1 MANLQG
7 FDANQVEPA
16 DDLEPI
22 PVGKYVAVIT
32 DSEMKPT
39 KSGTGNYLQLTFQIV
54 EGEFANRLLWV
65 RLNLDNPNA
74 TAVDIARRELSSI
87 CRSVGVLVPTD
98 SAELHNLP
106 CVIHVRVKRR
116 NDTGELQNEIKGYSA
131 RDAKAALTA
140 ASETP
145 PGVATSVQDAP
156 AAETPPWKRGGVSCN
171 AVSTELSLG
180 SPRLRA
186 RLAWIAGRAF
196 SFYRSATP

>member
-39 KSGTGNYLQLTFQIV
+39 KSRTGNYLQLTFQIV

-74 TAVDIARRELSSI
+74 TAVDIARRELSAI
-87 CRSVGVLVPTD
+87 CRSVGVLVPSDSTD
-98 SAELHNLP
+98 LHNLP
-106 CVIHVRVKRR
+106 CMLTVKLKRR
-116 NDTGELQNEIKGYSA
+116 NDTGELQNEVKGYAKVGATAEPKPASQISGT
-131 RDAKAALTA
+131 DA
-140 ASETP
+140 
-145 PGVATSVQDAP
+145 
-156 AAETPPWKRGGVSCN
+156 PWKR
-171 AVSTELSLG
+171 
-180 SPRLRA
+180 
-186 RLAWIAGRAF
+186 
-196 SFYRSATP
+196 

>member
-98 SAELHNLP
+98 SADLHNLP

-145 PGVATSVQDAP
+145 SGVATSVQDAP
-156 AAETPPWKRGGVSCN
+156 AAETPPWKR
-171 AVSTELSLG
+171 
-180 SPRLRA
+180 
-186 RLAWIAGRAF
+186 
-196 SFYRSATP
+196 